1 MSKLLTKAEILGADD
16 LKHEDVPVPEW
27 GGSVRV
33 RTMTGSERDQFEA
46 YCVSAGKQGV
56 GGLDNVRA
64 TVLSLVLVDEQGNRL
79 FSKRDVDAL
88 GRKSVAALDRVF
100 AVAQRINRLSDRD
113 IEELEENL
121 PKAPGEDS
129 SSD

>member
-1 MSKLLTKAEILGADD
+1 MSKLLSKSDILNADD
-16 LKHEDVPVPEW
+16 LKHEDVKVPEW

-46 YCVSAGKQGV
+46 YCIAAGKNGV

-64 TVLSLVLVDEQGNRL
+64 TVVSLVLVDEDGNRL
-79 FSKRDVDAL
+79 FSKRDVEAL
-88 GRKSVAALDRVF
+88 GKKSISALDRVF
-100 AVAQRINRLSDRD
+100 EVAQRINRLSDRD

>member
-1 MSKLLTKAEILGADD
+1 MSKLLSKAEILGAED
-16 LKHEDVPVPEW
+16 LKHEDVSVPEW

-46 YCVSAGKQGV
+46 YCISAGKSGV

-88 GRKSVAALDRVF
+88 GRKSVSALDRVF
-100 AVAQRINRLSDRD
+100 EVAQRLNRLSDRD
-113 IEELEENL
+113 IQELEENL